1 MRPNEEQE
9 QAAVV
14 DWCDLHGIPVVHI
27 PNEGRRSAYT
37 GANLKRMGMRPG
49 FPDLFIPVA
58 RMGYH
63 GLFVE
68 MKVGKNKPTRAQIEW
83 LRRLDAEGYA
93 VCVRYGADE
102 AIGSIEFYMGGDNDR
117 KKSAS
122 GSP

>member
-1 MRPNEEQE
+1 MVHPTESEEQ
-9 QAAVV
+9 ATVV

-49 FPDLFIPVA
+49 FPDLFIPIA

-93 VCVRYGADE
+93 VCVRYGADA
-102 AIGSIEFYMGGDNDR
+102 AIKSIENYISNGGGR
-117 KKSAS
+117 
-122 GSP
+122 